1 MIRMKFEDDKNHRL
15 GLTNNVKIYIDAEK
29 LRLPEGGGNEP
40 APRLWWLEE
49 KTGRWRDAG
58 AITAVD
64 ENDPRRSRRATGRRF
79 LVGEI
84 ETDKL
89 SVINIDVPWK
99 RCYVRAEAFTNK
111 SGEREPSDGVTIRMV
126 GQDEEGQFYGYTS
139 RVTGLNGVAC
149 LPVWCNSSGY
159 IQAQKTR
166 VVLTKNR
173 DGTRKLAVSLVPDES
188 SLTTLPPETRASVE
202 TGKELS
208 SFQFTAAV
216 AGSNGPIYAG
226 DEFNKCM
233 KSDDSTRAFR
243 FFQKTEEEPKVTSP
257 RFPPGHRLAWYK
269 SDGNSQNSGVQKC
282 YAKIN
287 IKFIWQ
293 PYVMLESFTPDGK
306 EKYGFT
312 VEKFTVSKVVDPRSE
327 LAAHMNTTCLEYRC
341 SELNR
346 PTMLRLTIISE
357 FCQIF
362 TMAPKLTD
370 TQKWEKRE
378 TELQVEF
385 TASEGRFGK
394 DYGLYTG
401 KDTIAERKCYAA
413 NNSGAGSETPS
424 FDGYAVL
431 AYPAW
436 ECPYP
441 SENELFP

>member
-29 LRLPEGGGNEP
+29 LRLPEGDGNEP

-58 AITAVD
+58 AITPVD

-111 SGEREPSDGVTIRMV
+111 SGEREPSGGVTIRMV

-139 RVTGLNGVAC
+139 TVTGLNGVAC

-202 TGKELS
+202 TGKEFS
-208 SFQFTAAV
+208 SFQFTATV
-216 AGSNGPIYAG
+216 AASVGPIFAG

-233 KSDDSTRAFR
+233 KSDDSSRAFR
-243 FFQKTEEEPKVTSP
+243 FFQKIEEEPKFEVASP
-257 RFPPGHRLAWYK
+257 RFPTGHRLAWYK
-269 SDGNSQNSGVQKC
+269 SDVSSQKIGLLKC
-282 YAKIN
+282 FVKVHIMSMDE
-287 IKFIWQ
+287 
-293 PYVMLESFTPDGK
+293 PYVMLESLTPDGK
-306 EKYGFT
+306 EKYGFILKKGT
-312 VEKFTVSKVVDPRSE
+312 MSVVLKPENLGGR
-327 LAAHMNTTCLEYRC
+327 LYTTCLEYRC
-341 SELNR
+341 SEVNR
-346 PTMLRLTIISE
+346 PTRLRLTRIGE
-357 FCQIF
+357 PCQKFLINSKIY
-362 TMAPKLTD
+362 AA
-370 TQKWEKRE
+370 QKYRMN
-378 TELQVEF
+378 ELQFEF

-394 DYGLYTG
+394 GYGLYTG
-401 KDTIAERKCYAA
+401 TNTIAERKCYAA
-413 NNSGAGSETPS
+413 NYRETLRD
-424 FDGYAVL
+424 DGYWAVL
-431 AYPAW
+431 MYTPL
-436 ECPYP
+436 ECRASY
-441 SENELFP
+441 SSHEVG